1 MSFTVRAYNVLFGD
15 AILISW
21 KEADGIHH
29 AWVDF
34 GNFHNDSNTVFEAVY
49 RDVLRITGGRL
60 DLVVI
65 THRHLDHLEGFY
77 TLRKSFAQDFTVERL
92 WVAHVKPQADRFF
105 ELVGR
110 SLRRQL
116 PLAVQAGHGEIG
128 RIWRNN
134 FGDRAIGTNDRM
146 TAIRREFGVPANRIF
161 AIHRG
166 TRLTRGGALPSGMRK
181 LDIEI
186 LAPERDS
193 SVYLRSEA
201 HALALRGLGLGAA
214 NGRRKGAAQPPDPFA
229 HQAAVSFAKSELRGL
244 ADFARLRRQLRSGG
258 LELLAAVDRT
268 RNNTSI
274 VMRWT
279 HGGKSILLT
288 GDAEEASW
296 EQMKKNGANLAAQ
309 VIKVGHHGSVNA
321 SPTWSFKSVLPRV
334 LPANACVVSTDRTRF
349 TGENEVPK
357 STVLTGWRGRL
368 HSSARLMRTDKKPL
382 GKSVVVEL

>member
-1 MSFTVRAYNVLFGD
+1 
-15 AILISW
+15 
-21 KEADGIHH
+21 
-29 AWVDF
+29 
-34 GNFHNDSNTVFEAVY
+34 
-49 RDVLRITGGRL
+49 
-60 DLVVI
+60 
-65 THRHLDHLEGFY
+65 
-77 TLRKSFAQDFTVERL
+77 VERL
-92 WVAHVKPQADRFF
+92 WVAHVTPQSDRFF

-116 PLAVQAGHGEIG
+116 PLSVQAGVGEIG

-146 TAIRREFGVPANRIF
+146 AAIRKELGVPANRIH

-166 TRLTRGGALPSGMRK
+166 VRLTRGGALPPGMRK
-181 LDIEI
+181 LQIEI

-193 SVYLRSEA
+193 SIYLRSEA
-201 HALALRGLGLGAA
+201 HALALRGMALAAA
-214 NGRRKGAAQPPDPFA
+214 NGGRRNGRAAPDPFA
-229 HQAAVSFAKSELRGL
+229 GQAAVSFAKSELRGL

-288 GDAEEASW
+288 GDAEDASW
-296 EQMKKNGANLAAQ
+296 EQMKKNRASFGAQ
-309 VIKVGHHGSVNA
+309 IIKVGHHGSVNA
-321 SPTWSFKSVLPRV
+321 SPAWSFKSVLPRV
-334 LPANACVVSTDRTRF
+334 LAANACVVSTDPTRF

-357 STVLTGWRGRL
+357 SEVLKGWRGRL
-368 HSSARLMRTDKKPL
+368 QSNARLLRTDKKPL
-382 GKSVVVEL
+382 GKPVVVEL

>member
-15 AILISW
+15 ALLVSW
-21 KEADGIHH
+21 DESDGLHH
-29 AWVDF
+29 AWIDF
-34 GNFHNDSNTVFEAVY
+34 GNFHNDSNTVFESVY
-49 RDVLRITGGRL
+49 RDVLRITKRL

-77 TLRKSFAQDFTVERL
+77 SLRKSFAKDFKVERL
-92 WVAHVKPQADRFF
+92 WFAHVTPQSDRFF
-105 ELVGR
+105 ELAGR
-110 SLRRQL
+110 SLRAQL

-134 FGDRAIGTNDRM
+134 FGEPAVGTQDRM
-146 TAIRREFGVPANRIF
+146 AAIRKDFGVPANRTF

-166 TRLTRGGALPSGMRK
+166 VRLARGDALPPGMRK
-181 LDIEI
+181 LQIEV

-201 HALALRGLGLGAA
+201 PSLAARGLHFGAA
-214 NGRRKGAAQPPDPFA
+214 AGRGRARKAADPFVGQTA
-229 HQAAVSFAKSELRGL
+229 TAFAKSEVRVL
-244 ADFARLRRQLRSGG
+244 ADFARLRRQLRTGG

-279 HGGKSILLT
+279 HEGKSILLT
-288 GDAEEASW
+288 GDAEDASW
-296 EQMKKNGANLAAQ
+296 EQMKKNRANFGAQ
-309 VIKVGHHGSVNA
+309 IIKVGHHGSVNA
-321 SPTWSFKSVLPRV
+321 SPAWSFASVLPRV
-334 LPANACVVSTDRTRF
+334 MAANACVISTDPTRF

-357 STVLTGWRGRL
+357 HEVLKGWRDRL
-368 HSSARLMRTDKKPL
+368 ESNSRLFRTDKKPL
-382 GKSVVVEL
+382 GKPVVVGF

>member
-1 MSFTVRAYNVLFGD
+1 MTFSVRAYNVLFGD
-15 AILISW
+15 AILVSW
-21 KEADGIHH
+21 DEADRVHH
-29 AWVDF
+29 AFVDF

-49 RDVLRITGGRL
+49 RDVLRLTKGLL

-77 TLRKSFAQDFTVERL
+77 SLRKSFAKDFTVERL
-92 WVAHVKPQADRFF
+92 WVAHVTPQSDRFF
-105 ELVGR
+105 ELAGR

-134 FGDRAIGTNDRM
+134 FGDLAIGTQDRM
-146 TAIRREFGVPANRIF
+146 AAIRKDFGVPAKHIF

-166 TRLTRGGALPSGMRK
+166 VRLARGAALPPGMQR
-181 LDIEI
+181 LGIEI

-201 HALALRGLGLGAA
+201 HALALRGLSFGAA
-214 NGRRKGAAQPPDPFA
+214 NGRRAGAARPPDPFA
-229 HQAAVSFAKSELRGL
+229 GQAAVSFAESELRGL
-244 ADFARLRRQLRSGG
+244 ADFARLRRQLQSGG
-258 LELLAAVDRT
+258 LELLSAVDRT

-279 HGGKSILLT
+279 HGGSSILLT
-288 GDAEEASW
+288 GDAEDASW
-296 EQMKKNGANLAAQ
+296 EQMKKNRADLGAQ

-321 SPTWSFKSVLPRV
+321 SPSWSFKSVLPKV
-334 LPANACVVSTDRTRF
+334 LAANACVVSTDRTRF

-357 STVLTGWRGRL
+357 REVLSGWRGRL
-368 HSSARLMRTDKKPL
+368 RSGTRLLRTDKKPL
-382 GKSVVVEL
+382 GKSVLVEL

>member
-1 MSFTVRAYNVLFGD
+1 MTFSVRAYNVLFGD
-15 AILISW
+15 AILVSW
-21 KEADGIHH
+21 DEADRVHH
-29 AWVDF
+29 AFVDF

-49 RDVLRITGGRL
+49 RDVLRLTKGRL

-77 TLRKSFAQDFTVERL
+77 SLRKSFARDFTVERL
-92 WVAHVKPQADRFF
+92 WVAHVTPRSDRFF
-105 ELVGR
+105 ELACR

-134 FGDRAIGTNDRM
+134 FGDLAIGTKDRM
-146 TAIRREFGVPANRIF
+146 AAIRKDFGVPAKHIF
-161 AIHRG
+161 AVHRG
-166 TRLTRGGALPSGMRK
+166 VRLVRGGALPPGMRR
-181 LDIEI
+181 LGIQI

-193 SVYLRSEA
+193 GVYLRSEA
-201 HALALRGLGLGAA
+201 HALALRGLSFGAA
-214 NGRRKGAAQPPDPFA
+214 NGRAGAARAPDPFA
-229 HQAAVSFAKSELRGL
+229 GQAAVSFGKSELRGL

-279 HGGKSILLT
+279 HGGSSILLT
-288 GDAEEASW
+288 GDAEDASW
-296 EQMKKNGANLAAQ
+296 AQMKKNRADLGAQ

-321 SPTWSFKSVLPRV
+321 SPAWSFKSVLPRV
-334 LPANACVVSTDRTRF
+334 LKANACVVSTDRTRF

-357 STVLTGWRGRL
+357 REVLKGWRGRL
-368 HSSARLMRTDKKPL
+368 RSGTRLLRTDKKPL
-382 GKSVVVEL
+382 GKAVLVEL